1 MGENLRI
8 SFKMLF
14 ILILS
19 FGLLLSVS
27 SISAIDLDENGSIV
41 ENAIS
46 MDIDDNYIGTS
57 NDFKSEDGADLNK
70 DKNKLS
76 SIISVNG
83 DSFEDIQSAI
93 DNASEKDVIEL
104 NGTFYGSG
112 ERITVNKVITIQSE
126 SGAIL
131 DGNLSSQI
139 FFIAGDNVILK
150 GLTLR
155 NGITADGE
163 ARVDY
168 KGAVSWAGDN
178 GTIENCSFVNNKAFE
193 KGYGAAI
200 RTSRSIDIENCTFIN
215 NSGFQGG
222 AIFLAGPSN
231 SIVNG
236 CVFLN
241 NSANES
247 GAIYCGQSNCVFS
260 NNLFV
265 DNFAN
270 DRGGAFAACF
280 SGNKLINCSFINN
293 KVDTYGGA
301 VAWCGS
307 KGFLENNTFINNTAG
322 TKGGAICFT
331 GTGNAV
337 NNSIFVNNSAKDGG
351 AIHSYKYL
359 SYVESCIFEN
369 NNAETAKVFYGD
381 NFYLKN
387 NFYGKNYI
395 SNDEIKQDGLIFDGE
410 TYQGANVWVNLETS
424 YDLAYGNLYPI
435 YVDNLVYKSSEGYF
449 VRMPDCMYRIN
460 NDVSENTF
468 SSYNLTVYPINP
480 IQYIPKVRA
489 IDTAH
494 IYSLLSGAK
503 ILDFNISFKR
513 MGTVIECENMTT
525 TSINY
530 IVDGRKGE
538 YFNVTLKDSAGRT
551 LAYKPI
557 KFGFN
562 GKIYN
567 KTTDEN
573 GKASLQINLA
583 RSTTYTFAICFLS
596 DDEYYANFTVAKI
609 TVNKQT
615 PKLATSNLSY
625 KSSAK
630 TKTITASLKTS
641 RGNPLV
647 NKQLSFTVNGKT
659 YTAKTDSNGIAKV
672 NVSLSVKKTYSFTVK
687 YAGDD
692 TYKAVSKSAKLIIK

>member
-1 MGENLRI
+1 
-8 SFKMLF
+8 MLF

-19 FGLLLSVS
+19 FGLLLSIS
-27 SISAIDLDENGSIV
+27 SVSAIDLEEDGSIV

-46 MDIDDNYIGTS
+46 MDIDADNYIDTS
-57 NDFKSEDGADLNK
+57 NDFKSNDNWDLKK
-70 DKNKLS
+70 DKDKIS
-76 SIISVNG
+76 SSISVNG

-93 DNASEKDVIEL
+93 DNASENDVIEL
-104 NGTFYGSG
+104 KGTFYGSG
-112 ERITVNKVITIQSE
+112 ERINLNKTITIQSE

-139 FFIAGDNVILK
+139 FFISGDNVILK

-155 NGITADGE
+155 NGITADG
-163 ARVDY
+163 AVALND
-168 KGAVSWAGDN
+168 KGAISWAGDN
-178 GTIENCSFVNNKAFE
+178 GTIENCSLINNKAFE

-200 RTSRSIDIENCTFIN
+200 RTSRTIDIENCTFIN
-215 NSGFQGG
+215 NSGYMGG
-222 AIFLAGPSN
+222 AIFLSGDSN

-236 CVFLN
+236 CVFIN

-260 NNLFV
+260 NNLFE

-270 DRGGAFAACF
+270 DKGGAFAACF
-280 SGNKLINCSFINN
+280 NGNKLINSTFINN
-293 KVDTYGGA
+293 KVDTLGGA
-301 VAWCGS
+301 VSWCGS
-307 KGFLENNTFINNTAG
+307 NGFLENNAFINNTAG

-331 GTGNAV
+331 GSGNAV

-359 SYVESCIFEN
+359 SYVECCIFEN
-369 NNAETAKVFYGD
+369 NNAETADVYYGD

-395 SNDEIKQDGLIFDGE
+395 SADEIKEEELIFDGE
-410 TYQGANVWVNLETS
+410 TNQGAKTWVNLETN
-424 YDLAYGNLYPI
+424 YDLAYANLYPV

-449 VRMPDCMYRIN
+449 VRMPNYIYRIN
-460 NDVSENTF
+460 NDVTENTF

-489 IDTAH
+489 SDTVH
-494 IYSLLSGAK
+494 VYSLLTGAK
-503 ILDFNISFKR
+503 ILDFKISFKR
-513 MGTVIECENMTT
+513 MSTVIECENMTT

-530 IVDGRKGE
+530 ILDGRKGE
-538 YFNVTLKDSAGRT
+538 YFNVTLKDFAGRT
-551 LAYKPI
+551 LAYKHI

-647 NKQLSFTVNGKT
+647 NKQISFTVNGKT